1 MFSISLEDK
10 DISARVKS
18 VIGIPDVFLS
28 DVTITSPDFKDKA
41 EMYINSQLKEI
52 QNKKV
57 SGTEQDLIDMSA
69 IYYISYLLCISMP
82 IRLPQRMENIS
93 TKTLLQ
99 NIDWYKFGEEML
111 GRCDD
116 LLNKIL
122 EDNDIVIQ
130 SGTTMIALSDE
141 MSYPNTSI

>member
-18 VIGIPDVFLS
+18 VIGIPDVFLN
-28 DVTITSPDFKDKA
+28 DDTITSPDFKDRA
-41 EMYINSQLKEI
+41 EIYINSQLSKI
-52 QNKKV
+52 QNISIK
-57 SGTEQDLIDMSA
+57 GTEQDLIDMSA